1 MVPETQWSVWASEVF
16 LIAFVVSMIAPALA
30 GCAGPQT
37 RPFYHDGSVR
47 FSIEAPDQTEVTL
60 VIMEGASSHPVT
72 REYTTTRGPEGH
84 RTAAVKLSPGEYHY
98 FYRIDDEIFVDP
110 QAPRYE
116 EDDFGGVNGI
126 LLVKR
131 NTGGSVQIY

>member
-16 LIAFVVSMIAPALA
+16 IIAFLVSMFTPALA
-30 GCAGPQT
+30 GCAGPQA
-37 RPFYHDGSVR
+37 RPSYHDGSVR
-47 FSIEAPDQTEVTL
+47 LSIEAPDQAKVTL
-60 VIMEGASSHPVT
+60 VIMDQSSSHPVM

-84 RTAAVKLSPGEYHY
+84 RLAAAKLSPGEYRY
-98 FYRIDDEIFVDP
+98 FFRIDDEIVVDP

-116 EDDFGGVNGI
+116 KDDFGGVNGI

-131 NTGGSVQIY
+131 TASGSIQIQ